1 MNIIKRLCIFN
12 YMVNNEHT
20 NELDQIFH
28 ALADPTRR
36 KMIRMMADKERTV
49 SELAEPFD
57 MSLAA
62 ISKHIKVLEQA
73 HLLNRKVQGRTHI
86 CHLDGQALSKATSWL
101 RVYEQFWNKRFDLLE
116 TELMKAKKEEH

>member
-1 MNIIKRLCIFN
+1 
-12 YMVNNEHT
+12 MVNNEHT

-86 CHLDGQALSKATSWL
+86 CHLDGQALSKAASWL

-116 TELMKAKKEEH
+116 TELIKAKKEEH

>member
-1 MNIIKRLCIFN
+1 
-12 YMVNNEHT
+12 MVKQEHT
-20 NELDQIFH
+20 DDLDQIFH

-36 KMIRMMADKERTV
+36 EMIRMMSSKERTV

-73 HLLNRKVQGRTHI
+73 HLLNRTVQGRTHI
-86 CHLDGQALSKATSWL
+86 CHLDGRALSQATAWL
-101 RVYEQFWNKRFDLLE
+101 RLYEQFWNKRFDLLE
-116 TELMKAKKEEH
+116 AELIKAKKEEH